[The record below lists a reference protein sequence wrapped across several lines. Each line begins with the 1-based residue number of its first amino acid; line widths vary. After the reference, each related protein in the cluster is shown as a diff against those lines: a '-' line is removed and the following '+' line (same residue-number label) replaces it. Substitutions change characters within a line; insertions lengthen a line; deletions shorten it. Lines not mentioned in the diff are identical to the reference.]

1 MNSCIFLAYPSIW
14 ENYNIGETFIKILQH
29 YFLLNCFLYI
39 GTSPWH
45 FSLSSY
51 NSYFLSSD
59 ISRTYSSLLLSSWCL
74 ISFLYVNTIFFPDAF
89 FSSHLVFLSLLTP
102 SSLPDHSFTE
112 VRRVDSDWF
121 LKSWV
126 RIPSS
131 SSASPLW
138 QLTVQRYAVF
148 SLGPAER
155 AKGNSCEIRLDRV
168 TTHSHLLCKA
178 SFPIIGIF
186 ALWLH
191 KEHIHKFSK
200 ASIWRREKKKK
211 KKTTGW
217 AFSIISANSPFPY
230 SYSLQFKYKSVYCYH
245 HYTALFECWP

>member
-1 MNSCIFLAYPSIW
+1 MTELQYSES
-14 ENYNIGETFIKILQH
+14 FIKIVQH

-59 ISRTYSSLLLSSWCL
+59 ISRIYSSLLLFSWCFL
-74 ISFLYVNTIFFPDAF
+74 SFPYVNTIFFPDTP
-89 FSSHLVFLSLLTP
+89 FSSHLISLSLLTP
-102 SSLPDHSFTE
+102 SSLPDHKVTE
-112 VRRVDSDWF
+112 VRKADSDWF

-126 RIPSS
+126 KIPSS
-131 SSASPLW
+131 SSASPLQ
-138 QLTVQRYAVF
+138 QLIVQRYTVF

-155 AKGNSCEIRLDRV
+155 ANGNSCEIRLDRV
-168 TTHSHLLCKA
+168 TTHSCLLSKA

-191 KEHIHKFSK
+191 WEQIHRFSK
-200 ASIWRREKKKK
+200 TSIWCREKKAYWMNIIHHFCK
-211 KKTTGW
+211 
-217 AFSIISANSPFPY
+217 FSF
-230 SYSLQFKYKSVYCYH
+230 SLFSFI
-245 HYTALFECWP
+245 AI